1 MIKTNCDIKS
11 QQERTFQN
19 SILITMKDK
28 LLSGYFSE
36 YISSTIWD
44 SDHLIPL
51 NHFEYIETLEELC
64 LSEFIVFKQIFDQL
78 ELIDKNEVIKFWNIR
93 SESKFD
99 EYLRF
104 CPENFNNFDPEEF
117 FGDDYSSY
125 IYGTKVFHLRH
136 YVEKFKFLIRSFLVC
151 EEEYL
156 KKKIIY
162 PNAQKEVFNPLVVL
176 NFDDINVTVSINNLS
191 DDINILRERIIPIVN
206 KAIPALEMDF
216 VFEQLKSLT
225 HTIPLIDEHYLSH
238 EDFERFIRIGFGLED
253 LPKITA
259 NIPRNHQRKFIRV
272 FHKLFDQSCRKY
284 SITSRMEP
292 FISIIERSFSN
303 FSREQIIQ
311 NMRR

>member
-1 MIKTNCDIKS
+1 
-11 QQERTFQN
+11 
-19 SILITMKDK
+19 MKEK
-28 LLSGYFSE
+28 LLSTYFTE
-36 YISSTIWD
+36 YISSTVWD
-44 SDHLIPL
+44 SDHLIPD
-51 NHFEYIETLEELC
+51 NNFEFIETLEELC
-64 LSEFIVFKQIFDQL
+64 LSEFVVFKQIFDQL

-125 IYGTKVFHLRH
+125 IHGTKVFHSRH

-162 PNAQKEVFNPLVVL
+162 PNAQKEVFNPLLVL
-176 NFDDINVTVSINNLS
+176 NFNDINVSVSINNLS
-191 DDINILRERIIPIVN
+191 DDFNSLRERIIQIKN
-206 KAIPALEMDF
+206 KAIPTLKMDF
-216 VFEQLKSLT
+216 VFEQLKSLAQN
-225 HTIPLIDEHYLSH
+225 IPKINEQYLSN

-292 FISIIERSFSN
+292 FISIIERSFAN

-311 NMRR
+311 NMRSK